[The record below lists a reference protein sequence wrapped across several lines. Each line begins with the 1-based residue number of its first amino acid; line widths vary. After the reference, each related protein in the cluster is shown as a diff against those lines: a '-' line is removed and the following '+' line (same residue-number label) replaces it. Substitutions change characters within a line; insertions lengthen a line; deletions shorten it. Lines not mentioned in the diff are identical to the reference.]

1 MAYNAN
7 GYNAYR
13 EIGVKTA
20 SQGKLVVMLY
30 EGAVSHIEKAMEL
43 IGDEGKIKADS
54 VENFGNHIQK
64 VQDIL
69 TELQMSLDMDK
80 GGEIAKN
87 LMALYIFF
95 NKEILTQAFSTTKQ
109 NLQTFIKCF
118 LTCATLGFKLQTVP
132 QILRL
137 TCSRLGLQSISLAK
151 EKGNDKRTFTRRT

>member
-30 EGAVSHIEKAMEL
+30 EGAVNHIEKAMEL
-43 IGDEGKIKADS
+43 IGDEGKIPADS
-54 VENFGNHIQK
+54 IENFGNHIQK

-95 NKEILTQAFSTTKQ
+95 NKEILDASIQHDKAKLANIHKMLSDLRDSWVQIANSTANTQANMQ
-109 NLQTFIKCF
+109 Q
-118 LTCATLGFKLQTVP
+118 ARP
-132 QILRL
+132 
-137 TCSRLGLQSISLAK
+137 SINIT
-151 EKGNDKRTFTRRT
+151 G